1 MAWQGPAIA
10 WAAGLAL
17 SFCLEH
23 GARPGVRPPWRR
35 PMAAL
40 ALHAGMWTAAFG
52 LELALFRRPHFG
64 ALNVLALQLVIV
76 LVNNAKFRSLG
87 EPFVW
92 PDFDYF
98 SDAIRHPRLYLPF
111 LGLRTAL
118 ALAAG
123 VGAALWLG
131 LALEPSLAGRLPA
144 QAAGGIRSPA
154 QAWVWTYLLAL
165 LLVAAGLATAW
176 AGARRSEKPSFR
188 AGEDVHRFGLIAAL
202 GLYARAERTPPCP
215 EAWAGAS
222 PFIALRPTVRE
233 LPHLISLQ
241 SESFFDARRC
251 FPMVS
256 SQALANFDRLRRHAL
271 QQGQLVVPAV
281 GANTVRTEFGFL
293 TGLRDAA
300 LGVHRFN
307 PYRRLPRYGVDAL
320 PAYLR
325 RLGYRTLCVHPYH
338 GGFYR
343 RNDVLPLLGFDEFHD
358 ISVFAEPDKVGA
370 YVGDRA
376 VGEYVIG
383 LLEAGTPVPLYVHVI
398 TMENHGPLHME
409 AVDMG
414 EEAGRMCPGIPPACR
429 DLVAYARHL
438 CNADA
443 MFGALAQAFRACP
456 REVGLCIYGDHVP
469 IMPQVY
475 DSLGLPDGRT
485 DYLLWSSRQHGA
497 GCEAELAVHELAC
510 AFLRR
515 MGVAQTSTDALP
527 ARARAGGALA
537 T

>member
-1 MAWQGPAIA
+1 MAWHGLAIA

-40 ALHAGMWTAAFG
+40 ALHAGIWTTAYG
-52 LELALFRRPHFG
+52 LELALFRRPYFG
-64 ALNVLALQLVIV
+64 ALNVLALELLIV
-76 LVNNAKFRSLG
+76 QVNNAKFRSLG

-92 PDFDYF
+92 PDFEYF
-98 SDAIRHPRLYLPF
+98 TDAIRHPRLYLPF
-111 LGLRTAL
+111 LGLWTTL

-131 LALEPSLAGRLPA
+131 LAAEPSLVEGLQA
-144 QAAGGIRSPA
+144 QAGGARWRPA
-154 QAWVWTYLLAL
+154 QAWAWTCLAAL
-165 LLVAAGLATAW
+165 LLVAAGGATAW
-176 AGARRSEKPSFR
+176 MGVRRGGDPSFR
-188 AGEDVHRFGLIAAL
+188 AGEDVRRFGLVAAL
-202 GLYARAERTPPCP
+202 GLYARAERTPARP
-215 EAWAGAS
+215 AALAGAS
-222 PFIALRPTVRE
+222 PFVALQPTVRE
-233 LPHLISLQ
+233 LPHLVSLQ
-241 SESFFDARRC
+241 SESFFDARKC
-251 FPMVS
+251 FPMIS
-256 SQALANFDRLRRHAL
+256 SQALANFDGLRESAL

-307 PYRRLPRYGVDAL
+307 PYRRLPGYGLDAL

-325 RLGYRTLCVHPYH
+325 RLGYRTICVHPYH
-338 GGFYR
+338 GEFYR
-343 RNDVLPLLGFDEFHD
+343 RDEVLPLLGFDEFHD
-358 ISVFAEPDKVGA
+358 ISAFAEPDKVGA

-376 VGEYVIG
+376 VGEYVSR
-383 LLEAGTPVPLYVHVI
+383 LLRDGPDVPLYVHVI

-409 AVDMG
+409 AVDPG

-429 DLVAYARHL
+429 DLVAYVRHL
-438 CNADA
+438 RNADA
-443 MFGALAQAFRACP
+443 MFGALAQNFRACP

-475 DSLGLPDGRT
+475 DALGLPDGRT
-485 DYLLWSSRQHGA
+485 DYVLWSSRQHGA
-497 GCEAELAVHELAC
+497 GREAALDVHELAC
-510 AFLRR
+510 AFLHR
-515 MGVAQTSTDALP
+515 MGLAQPRTGSP
-527 ARARAGGALA
+527 PVRACAGGALA